1 MEFPLNSKI
10 EHELPELYLVE
21 DINTALPFFEKGD
34 SGSGVFVEG
43 DPDKP
48 LGIGVAVSEKYPET
62 YVCKIDEFVNK
73 FELKLVSY
81 WKVKEKTTSPN
92 TEKG

>member
-1 MEFPLNSKI
+1 MKFPPNSNI
-10 EHELPELYLVE
+10 GHELPELYLVE
-21 DINTALPFFEKGD
+21 DINTASPFFGKGD

-43 DPDKP
+43 YPDKP

-62 YVCKIDEFVNK
+62 YVCKIDEFVKK

-81 WKVKEKTTSPN
+81 
-92 TEKG
+92 